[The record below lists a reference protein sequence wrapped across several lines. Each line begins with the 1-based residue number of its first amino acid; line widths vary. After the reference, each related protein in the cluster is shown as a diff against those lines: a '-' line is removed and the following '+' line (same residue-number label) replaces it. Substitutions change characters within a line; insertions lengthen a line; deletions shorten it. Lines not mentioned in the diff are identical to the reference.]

1 MREEYKIKRKQGR
14 IHNTISHGGWAGAIH
29 TTQGQILGGKKLS
42 LGLNTWNVLY
52 YALATIL
59 DQKEKN
65 LSVFLADTL
74 QRKYLTI

>member
-1 MREEYKIKRKQGR
+1 MKRD
-14 IHNTISHGGWAGAIH
+14 HA
-29 TTQGQILGGKKLS
+29 TQGQTLGGKKLS

-74 QRKYLTI
+74 QRKYHTQSEGK